1 MKRILALI
9 IVTLTIQLQAQ
20 NTNLYDHDNGE
31 DNSRVGHHEVINNP
45 YLPNTLKATSP
56 AHREKGTTYFTNQV
70 NVDSDG
76 NNILNDAANEP
87 SIAVDPT
94 NPNRMAIGWR
104 QFDNINSDFR
114 QAGYGYTLDGGET
127 WTFPGVIDPGVF
139 RSDPVLDA
147 DAEGNFYYNS
157 LTVENGDDY
166 VCDVYIIDQG
176 GVTWDNG
183 TDARGGDKQW
193 MVVDRTNGI
202 GEGNIYS
209 NWNVQF
215 TSCNPGFFTRSTDGG
230 AYYEDCV
237 TVSGSPKWGNLTV
250 GPEGEV
256 YAPGTWSS
264 GPVIAKS
271 ITAQDPNGDVTWDFA
286 QTVYL
291 GGDLSFSVGPNPG
304 GLLGQA
310 WAATDHSGGENHGNV
325 YMLASVNPSGS
336 DPLDVMFA
344 RSTDGGATWD
354 TPVKVNDDQSSSY
367 WQWFGTMSVAPNGRI
382 DVVWLDTR
390 DHPVGEQ
397 YYSSLYYAYS
407 IDGGE
412 TFSVNER
419 LSDSFDPH
427 VGWPQQQ
434 KMGDYFHMYSD
445 DEYAHLAWA
454 NTLNGEQDVYYTR
467 IDPNIQIAN
476 FEAENRHPYTIE
488 TVEFT
493 DLSTGDPEA
502 WEWQFTPGTVT
513 FAGGTNAYSQNP
525 EVIFNIP
532 GYYTVQLTSSF
543 DDGESDIEIKTDY
556 ILATQMLVPEADF
569 TAHITEPTTVEFV
582 NFTDLSINEPDTWL
596 WNFIPETVSYMGG
609 TDENS
614 QNPKV
619 RFDEPGYYTVELT
632 ASNAAGGD
640 TEIKIDYILASL
652 PEPLA
657 DFEADNTMPVVDEP
671 VYFTDLTDNTPNA
684 WEWQFTPGTILY
696 TEGTGEN
703 SQNPVVQFL
712 EPGLYTVQLTAEN
725 ESGSNTEIKYDYIHA
740 IEILTVVV
748 SATPESVCYGGFVQ
762 LDAEVGGGTGNYTF
776 LWTSNPAG
784 FTSTEQNP
792 LVNPE
797 VSTTYTLQVGD
808 GGNIANDEIFVNVYP
823 LPIIELG
830 NWPEYLCNQQQP
842 PVQLTATPEGGE
854 FSGNSVSPS
863 GVFSP
868 EEATLG
874 WNVISYTY
882 EDENTCVGMAQDSIF
897 VDDCLGVEGYEN
909 EISFNIYPN
918 PTHDIL
924 YVEIDNLN
932 ITNAHIS
939 LLNMVGQIIYDKNV
953 ALQGSGFKTAINLKE
968 QPKGMYI
975 LSVVVRDKKHYTK
988 IFLSK

>member
-1 MKRILALI
+1 MKRILTLI
-9 IVTLTIQLQAQ
+9 IVALSIQLQAQ
-20 NTNLYDHDNGE
+20 ITNLYDHDNGE
-31 DNSRVGHHEVINNP
+31 DNNRVGHHEVINNP

-56 AHREKGTTYFTNQV
+56 AHRERGINYFTNQV
-70 NVDSDG
+70 NVDGSG
-76 NNILNDAANEP
+76 NNVLNDAANEP

-94 NPNRMAIGWR
+94 NPNRMIIGWR

-157 LTVENGDDY
+157 LTNVGGY
-166 VCDVYIIDQG
+166 TCDVYIIEQG
-176 GVTWDNG
+176 GVTWDDG

-193 MVVDRTNGI
+193 MVVDQTNGI
-202 GEGNIYS
+202 GAGNIYS
-209 NWNVQF
+209 NWNESF
-215 TSCNPGFFTRSTDGG
+215 TSCYPGFFTRSSDGG
-230 AYYEDCV
+230 AYYEPCV
-237 TVSGSPKWGNLTV
+237 EVAGSPHWGNLAV
-250 GPEGEV
+250 GPNGEL
-256 YAPGTWSS
+256 YAPGTS
-264 GPVIAKS
+264 GSGIMIAKS
-271 ITAQDPNGDVTWDFA
+271 TTAQDPNSDVTWDFA

-310 WAATDHSGGENHGNV
+310 WAATDKSGGENHGNV

-354 TPVKVNDDQSSSY
+354 APIKVNDDQSTSY
-367 WQWFGTMSVAPNGRI
+367 WQWFATMSVAPNGRI
-382 DVVWLDTR
+382 DIVWLDTR
-390 DHPVGEQ
+390 DHPAVEQ

-412 TFSVNER
+412 TFSENER

-427 VGWPQQQ
+427 VGWPQQA

-467 IDPNIQIAN
+467 IDPNIQLAN
-476 FEAENRHPYTIE
+476 FEADNRTPFTIE

-493 DLSTGDPEA
+493 DLSTGNPEA
-502 WEWQFTPGTVT
+502 WEWQFTPGAITYVN
-513 FAGGTNAYSQNP
+513 GTTANSQNP
-525 EVIFNIP
+525 KVTFDMP
-532 GYYTVQLTSSF
+532 GYYAVQLTSLY
-543 DDGESDIEIKTDY
+543 DDGGSDMEIKTNY
-556 ILATQMLVPEADF
+556 ILAEEMLVPEADF
-569 TAHITEPTTVEFV
+569 IAHITEPTTLEFV
-582 NFTDLSINEPDTWL
+582 NFTDLSINDPDTWL

-619 RFDEPGYYTVELT
+619 RFDVPGYYTAELT

-652 PEPLA
+652 PEPNA

-671 VYFTDLTDNTPNA
+671 VYFTDLTTFAPNA
-684 WEWQFTPGTILY
+684 WEWQFTPGTILF
-696 TEGTGEN
+696 TEGTDEN

-725 ESGSNTEIKYDYIHA
+725 ESGSDTEIKDEYIIA
-740 IEILTVVV
+740 IDILTVVI

-762 LDAEVGGGTGNYTF
+762 LNAEVGGGTGNYTF

-784 FTSTEQNP
+784 YTSTEQNP
-792 LVNPE
+792 LVYPE
-797 VSTTYTLQVGD
+797 VSTTYTLHVGD
-808 GGNIANDEIFVNVYP
+808 GGNVAIDEIFINVYP

-842 PVQLTATPEGGE
+842 PVQLTAAPEGGI
-854 FSGNSVSPS
+854 FSGNSVSS
-863 GVFSP
+863 NGIFSP
-868 EEATLG
+868 EEAMLG
-874 WNVISYTY
+874 WNVITYTY
-882 EDENTCVGMAQDSIF
+882 EDENTCGAMAQDSIF
-897 VDDCLGVEGYEN
+897 VDDCVGIIGYEK
-909 EISFNIYPN
+909 EITLNIYPN
-918 PTHDIL
+918 PTRDIL
-924 YVEIDNLN
+924 YVEIDNLS
-932 ITNAHIS
+932 IANAQVS
-939 LLNMVGQIIYDKNV
+939 LVNMVGQVIYDKKA
-953 ALQGSGFKTAINLKE
+953 ALQGSESKTAINLAG
-968 QPKGMYI
+968 QPNGMYI
-975 LSVVVRDKKHYTK
+975 LTVVVGDKKNYTK